1 MDEAKVIEG
10 CVFVPK
16 SIVDAS
22 VASEPYQGKHLLDP
36 LKALALKHNL
46 SFNILEDMD
55 VADNVCEIHAV
66 DKDLWIGVEGEM
78 VFTVGGELVDPWI
91 AKKPDGTE
99 GDPRE
104 LRAKQIR
111 GGTEIILRL
120 GDRLEILPGVAH
132 THARF
137 PGNARAEIIK
147 VPDVSRVKT

>member
-1 MDEAKVIEG
+1 MGEAKIIER

-16 SIVDAS
+16 AVIDAS
-22 VASEPYQGKHLLDP
+22 LASTPFQGKHLLDP
-36 LKALALKHNL
+36 LKTLSLKHAL

-111 GGTEIILRL
+111 GGTEIVVRP
-120 GDRLEILPGVAH
+120 GDRLEIPPGVAH

-137 PGNARAEIIK
+137 PGKARAEIIK
-147 VPDVSRVKT
+147 VPEISRVKV